1 MDVSINF
8 NEIKHELSLL
18 KGYSLPL
25 DKCIMLSAL
34 INFRR
39 LLGGVTKKRR
49 YFAEGKQCQ
58 NSQDG
63 EKGSVHKEFF
73 YLILYE

>member
-25 DKCIMLSAL
+25 DKRMML
-34 INFRR
+34 F
-39 LLGGVTKKRR
+39 
-49 YFAEGKQCQ
+49 
-58 NSQDG
+58 
-63 EKGSVHKEFF
+63 
-73 YLILYE
+73 